1 MEKRLYKSVAAS
13 GTETDSYTVP
23 DGSVLYL
30 RTMGGSAAQVN
41 TVHVSIKWD
50 GNFIFATHGDEV
62 QTDLECEFIGDGVKK
77 IEITLNN
84 TSGVAETIGAYWLGT
99 LGKA

>member
-1 MEKRLYKSVAAS
+1 MERRLYKAVASS
-13 GTETDSYTVP
+13 GSETDSYTVP
-23 DGSVLYL
+23 DGNILYL
-30 RTMGGSAAQVN
+30 RTMGGSAAQIN

-62 QTDLECEFIGDGVKK
+62 QEHLECEFIGDGIKK
-77 IEITLNN
+77 IEIILSN
-84 TSGVAETIGAYWLGT
+84 TSDVSETIGAYWLGT